1 MQGKF
6 LHNGNFSAAKGVAGA
21 ASVAQ
26 FAKVVF
32 CQIVMTPKG
41 IRGFSETLLKMQ
53 DVRGEGEPHVIVN

>member
-26 FAKVVF
+26 FAKVVLG
-32 CQIVMTPKG
+32 QIVMTTKG
-41 IRGFSETLLKMQ
+41 IRGFSETLLKM
-53 DVRGEGEPHVIVN
+53 